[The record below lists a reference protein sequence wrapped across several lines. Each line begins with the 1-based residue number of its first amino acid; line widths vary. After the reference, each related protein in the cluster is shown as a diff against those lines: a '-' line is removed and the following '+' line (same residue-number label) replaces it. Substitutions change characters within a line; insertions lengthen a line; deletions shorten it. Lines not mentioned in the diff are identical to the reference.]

1 MPRFAGLGGGLVS
14 VSTLQTDLPALT
26 LFTPLLLLGLI
37 AYGVTGAFGTQRVPR
52 RTPAVAAGAEQK
64 TAAPAKSAPGRP
76 PVFKIPGLDAPRQ
89 WLDAFRRA
97 AVPDQYRSIL
107 NPRALEKAAAGG
119 RPVLWLAALIAL
131 AFAVNR

>member
-1 MPRFAGLGGGLVS
+1 MS

-26 LFTPLLLLGLI
+26 LFAPLLLLGAI
-37 AYGVTGAFGTQRVPR
+37 AYGVTGVFGTQRALAR
-52 RTPAVAAGAEQK
+52 AASPPAEQK
-64 TAAPAKSAPGRP
+64 AAPAARSAPARP
-76 PVFKIPGLDAPRQ
+76 PVFTIPGLDAPGQ

-97 AVPDQYRSIL
+97 AVPDQYRSIV

-119 RPVLWLAALIAL
+119 RPLLWLAALVAL